1 MIFVTVGTQKIK
13 FTRLFKYLE
22 NITDE
27 KIIIQSGFNEVK
39 VKDNYEIY
47 KNIPFYDM
55 KKYIDNCD
63 ILITHGGPDNIFY
76 ALSKKKKVIVVP
88 RMSKYKEHINDHQ
101 LYFANYLDKNNY
113 CYVARNE
120 EEFINCLN
128 SNNKRKIFKSNTDR
142 FIKRVEKEIDKLLED
157 V

>member
-22 NITDE
+22 NIKDE
-27 KIIIQSGFNEVK
+27 KVIIQSGFNEVDEK
-39 VKDNYEIY
+39 SNYEIY
-47 KNIPFYDM
+47 KSIPFYDM
-55 KKYIDNCD
+55 KKYIDKCD
-63 ILITHGGPDNIFY
+63 TLITHGGPDNIFY

-88 RMSKYKEHINDHQ
+88 RMSKYREHINDHQ

-113 CYVARNE
+113 CCVARDE
-120 EEFINCLN
+120 EEFIKCINT
-128 SNNKRKIFKSNTDR
+128 NKKTKLFKSNTDK
-142 FIKRVEKEIDKLLED
+142 FTKKVGKEIDKLLED

>member
-22 NITDE
+22 NIRDE
-27 KIIIQSGFNEVK
+27 KVIIQSGFNEVK

-88 RMSKYKEHINDHQ
+88 RMSKYSEHINDHQ
-101 LYFANYLDKNNY
+101 IEICEELEKEGYILYYKDGIDDLDKLINKLKTTQFKKYSSDNNY
-113 CYVARNE
+113 IDILR
-120 EEFINCLN
+120 
-128 SNNKRKIFKSNTDR
+128 
-142 FIKRVEKEIDKLLED
+142 KEI
-157 V
+157 